1 VGKSV
6 DALGRIQYNKA
17 YSPIVAHM
25 LGLVNAVMGAA
36 FWGSHIVIMKEF
48 NFKEYIRLCAE
59 KRATVMKIVP
69 SVAVAI
75 AKDPEVR
82 KLDLTSLR
90 YIVSTGATLQSEIVS
105 TLVKLMDGVDIIQ
118 GYG

>member
-1 VGKSV
+1 
-6 DALGRIQYNKA
+6 
-17 YSPIVAHM
+17 M

-36 FWGSHIVIMKEF
+36 FWGSSVLIMRKF
-48 NFKEYIRLCAE
+48 VFKDFVHACAQ

-75 AKDPEVR
+75 AKDTEVR

-90 YIVSTGATLQSEIVS
+90 YIVCTGAAIQTEVVNTLGKI
-105 TLVKLMDGVDIIQ
+105 MNGVDVIQ